1 MRPTEQEIKL
11 AQLKALE
18 RRLREILGFRL
29 HRQSYVLKD
38 LLEAFQKVNI
48 RTDAFSIL
56 IAFDTHCAANITK
69 YKNHKIRNPL
79 VWFFY
84 FGLEDQPPFTI
95 DYFYQL
101 FFPEERILQAKNT
114 INLCINYERENTKNQ
129 IVKHG
134 SNSIQHREG
143 RRELRVG
150 YSEPSEYRR
159 IDR

>member
-11 AQLKALE
+11 AQLKALNKQ
-18 RRLREILGFRL
+18 LREVLGFRL
-29 HRQSYVLKD
+29 QRQSYKLKD
-38 LLEAFQKVNI
+38 LLEALQKANI
-48 RTDAFSIL
+48 KTDAFSIL

-84 FGLEDQPPFTI
+84 FGLEDQPSYTI

-101 FFPEERILQAKNT
+101 FFQEKRILQAKNT
-114 INLCINYERENTKNQ
+114 INLSINYERENTKNQ

-143 RRELRVG
+143 RQALRVG

-159 IDR
+159 ID